1 MGAHGCTDGGIV
13 RVEVVFRDVG
23 KAALSKGVKPV
34 RLGADSVESFHVGWE
49 SDRVGGMDGEMVV
62 VGAIADAELAC
73 WDAEEAKF
81 MEGD

>member
-23 KAALSKGVKPV
+23 KAALSNGVKPV
-34 RLGADSVESFHVGWE
+34 CLGADSVESFHVDWE
-49 SDRVGGMDGEMVV
+49 RVGGMDGEMVV
-62 VGAIADAELAC
+62 GAIADVELTC
-73 WDAEEAKF
+73 WDAGEAKF